1 MSLPEEDSCLRTHF
15 ANLREEDRSSA
26 PPFGRTAAA
35 AAFSRRNSSLRMALA
50 AMSALAIAVMLAVRT
65 HRSTDTVP
73 RELAAWSSPTAFLL
87 ETPGR
92 QLLNQTPR
100 LGEPLIHSL
109 PATPGWTQMK
119 PIILTLL
126 LFSFLAAQQP
136 PEDPLRDVLFPPEVV
151 MQHQQAVGLSD
162 EQKNNL
168 KVEVRQAQ
176 LKFTELQWTL
186 QDEMERL
193 VSLVKQSKVDEKQA
207 ASQLDKVLAAEHEI
221 KRAQL
226 MLLIRIKNNLTA
238 GQQTQLRELIE
249 KSKVK

>member
-1 MSLPEEDSCLRTHF
+1 
-15 ANLREEDRSSA
+15 
-26 PPFGRTAAA
+26 
-35 AAFSRRNSSLRMALA
+35 
-50 AMSALAIAVMLAVRT
+50 
-65 HRSTDTVP
+65 
-73 RELAAWSSPTAFLL
+73 
-87 ETPGR
+87 
-92 QLLNQTPR
+92 
-100 LGEPLIHSL
+100 
-109 PATPGWTQMK
+109 MK
-119 PIILTLL
+119 LMILTLL
-126 LFSFLAAQQP
+126 LFSPLAAQQP

-193 VSLVKQSKVDEKQA
+193 AALLKQSKVDEKLA
-207 ASQLDKVLAAEHEI
+207 ASQLDKVLAAEREI

-226 MLLIRIKNNLTA
+226 MLLIRIKNNLTPA
-238 GQQTQLRELIE
+238 QQTQLRELAD